1 MNYIFWNNFDNKI
14 LFGQWMYSTSKLF
27 IPSMDSLDFLNVY
40 YLGMSPQIPTRI
52 GFCHIYF
59 FHVEGDMGILKKFS

>member
-1 MNYIFWNNFDNKI
+1 
-14 LFGQWMYSTSKLF
+14 MYSTSKLF

-52 GFCHIYF
+52 DRLLPYIF
-59 FHVEGDMGILKKFS
+59 FSC

>member
-1 MNYIFWNNFDNKI
+1 
-14 LFGQWMYSTSKLF
+14 MYSTSKLF